1 MPSIVDMIAQSE
13 NEAENIRKEAQEKAK
28 ALISEASDD
37 CAKNER
43 LAAEEVKRLMVFRKE
58 SAHHSA
64 DALCANIISKRRAE
78 SEQNAH
84 VAEKNTDKAVKYI
97 IERVTNL

>member
-1 MPSIVDMIAQSE
+1 MPSIVDMIAQAE

-43 LAAEEVKRLMVFRKE
+43 LAAEEVRRLMLFRKE
-58 SAHHSA
+58 SARHSA
-64 DALCANIISKRRAE
+64 DVLCADIISKRRAE
-78 SEQNAH
+78 SEQNAQ